1 MSEANVELARRG
13 YARWSAGDVEG
24 MIELATPDFEFVP
37 AIAAGVEGGSVTGP
51 DEFRR
56 FFMGLNETWE
66 TFRIEADE
74 FRDLGDRVMTSGRL
88 IAKGRGSEV
97 ELDHPIYSI
106 IWIRDGRF
114 ARMQSF
120 LDQDSAEAAAAEQA
134 ESEAAR

>member
-1 MSEANVELARRG
+1 MSEANVELARLG

-24 MIELATPDFEFVP
+24 LIELSTPDFEFVP
-37 AIAAGVEGGSVTGP
+37 AIAAGVEGGSVKGP

-66 TFRIEADE
+66 TFRIEADD
-74 FRDLGDRVMTSGRL
+74 FRDLGDGVMTSGRL
-88 IAKGRGSEV
+88 IARGRGSEV
-97 ELDHPIYSI
+97 ELDHPIYSV

-120 LDQDSAEAAAAEQA
+120 LDQDSAEAAATGHAEN
-134 ESEAAR
+134 EARR